1 MNIGILSMQHVRNY
15 GSFLQAYALKTT
27 LESMGHQCE
36 FVDIE
41 HGVPLPGLER
51 NMKYLVG
58 MAFKRYFNW
67 SAIESFVG
75 RLKYTKIYREKFD
88 NEYLVELG
96 INKHTFSEYDL
107 VVIGSDEV
115 FNFNQRTAY
124 GFTTQLYG
132 NVKNAK
138 KVVSYAGSF
147 GTTTIDVVDKFG
159 VREILANTM
168 RRMAAISVRDDNSYN
183 VVKSLLGKEPSYNI
197 DPVLMFDY
205 QKYAVSPKEKDYIVV
220 YSYPNRI
227 KGKEEINA
235 IKSFAKE
242 KGKKLISICFYFP
255 WCDKTV
261 IPHPFE
267 VLGYMKN
274 ADYVITDTFHGCV
287 MSIKFNKQFLALVRD
302 SNRQKMSSLL
312 NQFGLDNS
320 MCEDFGHLKDKM
332 ERAIDYTPVNER
344 IAMEKENSIQYLKAC
359 IE

>member
-1 MNIGILSMQHVRNY
+1 MQHVRNY

-27 LESMGHQCE
+27 LESFGHQCE
-36 FVDIE
+36 FIDIE
-41 HGVPLPGLER
+41 PGPQLPGLER
-51 NMKYLVG
+51 NLKYLVE
-58 MAFKRYFNW
+58 MAIKRYFNW
-67 SAIESFVG
+67 NAIVSSLG
-75 RLKYTKIYREKFD
+75 RMKYQKLYYERFD
-88 NEYLVELG
+88 KEYLPELG
-96 INKHTFSEYDL
+96 IHKHSFKEYDL

-115 FNFNQRTAY
+115 FNFNQHGSY

-132 NVKNAK
+132 DVKNAK

-147 GTTTIDVVDKFG
+147 GTTTIDVVDTFG
-159 VREILANTM
+159 VRDKLAKTM
-168 RRMAAISVRDDNSYN
+168 GRMAAISVRDDNSFN

-205 QKYAVSPKEKDYIVV
+205 QNYAKEPKEKDYIVV

-227 KGKEEINA
+227 KGKEEIEA
-235 IKSFAKE
+235 IKRFAKE

-255 WCDKTV
+255 WCDETV

-287 MSIKFNKQFLALVRD
+287 MSIKFNKKFVALVRD

-312 NQFGLDNS
+312 NQFGLGDR
-320 MCEDFGHLKDKM
+320 MCKEFEDLPKRIEKT
-332 ERAIDYTPVNER
+332 IDYNTVNEQ
-344 IAMEKENSIQYLKAC
+344 IKKEAEKSIKYLQSC
-359 IE
+359 L

>member
-1 MNIGILSMQHVRNY
+1 MQHVRNY

-27 LESMGHQCE
+27 LESFGHQCE

-41 HGVPLPGLER
+41 QGNPLPGLER
-51 NMKYLVG
+51 NLKYLVG

-67 SAIESFVG
+67 NAIVSSLG
-75 RLKYTKIYREKFD
+75 RMKYQKLYYERFD
-88 NEYLVELG
+88 KEYLPELG
-96 INKHTFSEYDL
+96 IHKHTFNEYDL

-115 FNFNQRTAY
+115 FNFNQHTTY

-132 NVKNAK
+132 DVKNAK
-138 KVVSYAGSF
+138 KVLSYAGSF

-159 VREILANTM
+159 VRDVIAKAM
-168 RRMAAISVRDDNSYN
+168 GRMAAISVRDDNSLN
-183 VVKSLLGKEPSYNI
+183 VVKNLLGKEPSYNI

-205 QKYAVSPKEKDYIVV
+205 QKYAKEPKEKDYIVV

-235 IKSFAKE
+235 IKRFAKE

-255 WCDKTV
+255 WCDETV

-287 MSIKFNKQFLALVRD
+287 MSIKFNKQFVALVRD
-302 SNRQKMSSLL
+302 SNRQKMTSLL
-312 NQFGLDNS
+312 DQFGLGER
-320 MCEDFGHLKDKM
+320 MCEEFKDLPNRVDK
-332 ERAIDYTPVNER
+332 AIDYNTVNEQ
-344 IAMEKENSIQYLKAC
+344 IAKEAEKSIKYLQSC
-359 IE
+359 L

>member
-1 MNIGILSMQHVRNY
+1 MKIGILSMQHVRNY

-27 LESMGHQCE
+27 LESFGHQCE
-36 FVDIE
+36 FIDIE
-41 HGVPLPGLER
+41 PGPSLPGLER
-51 NMKYLVG
+51 NLKYLVG
-58 MAFKRYFNW
+58 MAIKRYCNW
-67 SAIESFVG
+67 NAIVSSLG
-75 RLKYTKIYREKFD
+75 RMKYQKLYYERFD
-88 NEYLVELG
+88 KEYLPELG
-96 INKHTFSEYDL
+96 IHKHTFKEYNL

-115 FNFNQRTAY
+115 FNFNQHGSY

-132 NVKNAK
+132 DVKNAK

-147 GTTTIDVVDKFG
+147 GTTTIDVVDKFR
-159 VREILANTM
+159 VREILAQTM
-168 RRMAAISVRDDNSYN
+168 GSMAAISVRDDNSFN

-205 QKYAVSPKEKDYIVV
+205 QKYAKEPKEKDYIVV

-227 KGKEEINA
+227 KGKEEIHA
-235 IKSFAKE
+235 IKRFAKE

-255 WCDKTV
+255 WCDETV

-287 MSIKFNKQFLALVRD
+287 MSIKFNKQFVALVRD

-312 NQFGLDNS
+312 NQFGLGGR
-320 MCEDFGHLKDKM
+320 MCEEFNDLPNRIEASIEYDK
-332 ERAIDYTPVNER
+332 VNEQIR
-344 IAMEKENSIQYLKAC
+344 KETEKSIKYLQSC
-359 IE
+359 L